1 MTRGIAVPYPPSGT
15 SQALVLLF
23 FIGIYT
29 GVAFKLPGGI
39 PVPAVIAGVAGGL
52 LLAVESSRIK
62 ECHLFAIIAVL
73 MLYALSILS
82 ASDVRLLGERFK
94 GLVQLTY
101 SLMVGYALFL
111 ALTRFHR
118 LQLAT
123 VMLGFSMAILIGC
136 ALENSD
142 VLKGASDSFRA
153 WAFDS
158 GVYKADL
165 RDKEFYGRIRPKL
178 FTSEPSAVAFM
189 FSLFAF
195 AWYALSDMKWKLM
208 GFLVLIG
215 AGYFVMRGPTLLLC
229 LALVPVYELLL
240 GARRGPPGNSHL
252 SIGRVAATIV
262 LTAVL
267 IGIAVPV
274 VHTLY
279 AARIE
284 AITSG
289 QDPSFFSR
297 IIAPPLVALK
307 VIATYPAAGA
317 GLTGWEFIEDATQQ
331 VYGTAPWLSTDYRFD
346 TAAQA
351 ITNYFWLHWIYLG
364 LFWGGVLLVAL
375 SLMLQSLGVP
385 SVLFCWIVWA
395 FFGQGAGSYVGPQAW
410 TVLFLSAAI
419 AVVVE
424 RDRLLRHTRRP
435 AAVPERGDTPGMPMP
450 SPALTRGVR

>member
-1 MTRGIAVPYPPSGT
+1 MTRGIAVPYPPTGA

-23 FIGIYT
+23 FIGIYS

-62 ECHLFAIIAVL
+62 ERHLFAIIAVL
-73 MLYALSILS
+73 MLYVLSILS
-82 ASDVRLLGERFK
+82 ASDDRMLGERFK

-101 SLMVGYALFL
+101 SLMIGYALFL
-111 ALTRFHR
+111 ALTRYHR
-118 LQLAT
+118 SQLAS
-123 VMLGFSMAILIGC
+123 VMLGFSMVILIGC

-142 VLKGASDSFRA
+142 AFKEVSDSFRA
-153 WAFDS
+153 WAFDT

-165 RDKEFYGRIRPKL
+165 RDQEFYGRVRPKL

-195 AWYALSDMKWKLM
+195 SWYALSGMRLKLM
-208 GFLVLIG
+208 GFLMLIA
-215 AGYFVMRGPTLLLC
+215 AGYFLMRGPTLLLC
-229 LALVPVYELLL
+229 IALVPVYELLL
-240 GARRGPPGNSHL
+240 GSRQGPPGEARL
-252 SIGRVAATIV
+252 SVGRVAATV
-262 LTAVL
+262 ALTAVL
-267 IGIAVPV
+267 IGVAVPV

-279 AARIE
+279 ATRLE

-297 IIAPPLVALK
+297 VIAPPLVAFE
-307 VIATYPAAGA
+307 VIAANPAAGA
-317 GLTGWEFIEDATQQ
+317 GLTGWEFIEDATRQ
-331 VYGTAPWLSTDYRFD
+331 VYGTAAWLSTDYRFD
-346 TAAQA
+346 NAAQA

-364 LFWGGVLLVAL
+364 LFWGGVLLLAL
-375 SLMLQSLGVP
+375 SLMLQSLAVP
-385 SVLFCWIVWA
+385 SVLFCWLVWA
-395 FFGQGAGSYVGPQAW
+395 VFGQGAGSYVGPQAW

-424 RDRLLRHTRRP
+424 RDRLLRYTRLP
-435 AAVPERGDTPGMPMP
+435 AAVSARRRAAEVSVP

>member
-1 MTRGIAVPYPPSGT
+1 MTRGIAVPHPPNGA

-23 FIGIYT
+23 FIGIYSGIT
-29 GVAFKLPGGI
+29 FKLPGNV

-62 ECHLFAIIAVL
+62 ERHLLAIIAVL
-73 MLYALSILS
+73 MLYAMSIL
-82 ASDVRLLGERFK
+82 AATDHRFLGERFK

-101 SLMVGYALFL
+101 SLMIGYALFL

-118 LQLAT
+118 SQLAT

-142 VLKGASDSFRA
+142 VFKDASDSFRA

-158 GVYKADL
+158 GVYTADL
-165 RDKEFYGRIRPKL
+165 RDQEFYGRIRPKL

-195 AWYALSDMKWKLM
+195 AWYALSDMKWKLP
-208 GFLVLIG
+208 GFLILIG

-229 LALVPVYELLL
+229 LALVPVYKLLI

-252 SIGRVAATIV
+252 SVGRVAMTIA
-262 LTAVL
+262 LTVVL

-274 VHTLY
+274 VQMLY
-279 AARIE
+279 AARLE

-307 VIATYPAAGA
+307 VIAAYPTAGA
-317 GLTGWEFIEDATQQ
+317 GLTGWEFIEEPTRQ
-331 VYGTAPWLSTDYRFD
+331 VYGTAAWLTTDYRFD
-346 TAAQA
+346 DAAHA
-351 ITNYFWLHWIYLG
+351 LTNYFWLHWIYLG
-364 LFWGGVLLVAL
+364 LFWGSVLLVAL

-385 SVLFCWIVWA
+385 SVLFCWMVWA
-395 FFGQGAGSYVGPQAW
+395 LFGQGAGSYVGPQAW

-424 RDRLLRHTRRP
+424 RDRLLRHGRRP
-435 AAVPERGDTPGMPMP
+435 AGRPERMDAPGMSMP
-450 SPALTRGVR
+450 SPALTRGGR